1 MDKKYSLG
9 LLAVLIIFVALG
21 VFLAFGNSEIPESS
35 DLTDLFDY
43 SSEPITEWDEDKKE
57 FSFSQTV
64 SSVDGKDYND
74 VDIIV
79 ELYKENKN
87 IDNYTSHIKSTK
99 DGKFNIKFTTKLSEE
114 PDALYYNVINATEV

>member
-9 LLAVLIIFVALG
+9 ILAVLIVVVALG
-21 VFLAFGNSEIPESS
+21 VFLAFENSEIPESS

-43 SSEPITEWDEDKKE
+43 SSEPITDWNADKKE
-57 FSFSQTV
+57 YSFSQTV
-64 SSVDGKDYND
+64 SSVDGKDYKD

-79 ELYKENKN
+79 EFYKGNEN

-99 DGKFNIKFTTKLSEE
+99 DGKFKINFTTELSEE